1 MILQQ
6 LCADRS
12 LTLAQLAERAGVL
25 PTTVARLEAG
35 TLRANPVT
43 LGRLAAALGLAP
55 EALRDALSAA
65 RRRSRPGGARS
76 ALTERG
82 CGRLRPGTRR

>member
-6 LCADRS
+6 LCADRG
-12 LTLAQLAERAGVL
+12 LPLAQLAERVGVL

-35 TLRANPVT
+35 TLRANPGT

-55 EALRDALSAA
+55 EALRDELSAA
-65 RRRSRPGGARS
+65 RRRQRQTPPGSG
-76 ALTERG
+76 LT
-82 CGRLRPGTRR
+82 PRR